1 MAMKTTGPFDYV
13 IVGGGTAGCLLANRL
28 SADRNNTVL
37 LLEAGGKDDWIWIHI
52 PVGYLYCI
60 GNPRTDWC
68 YRTEPDPGLN
78 GRSILYAR
86 GRVLG
91 GSSSINAMLYLRG
104 QQRDY
109 DEWARRTGDHGWSWQ
124 GVLPIFKKSEDH
136 WRGADEFHGART
148 LDETAGHEWRVETQ
162 RLSWEI
168 LDAFRDAAL
177 EAGIAKVEDFNR
189 GDNAGSSKF
198 EVNQRRGV
206 RVNSSKAFLRPAL
219 DRPNLSVIT
228 GAQVK
233 KLRLEGRRV
242 LGVEFLRGNEEHFA
256 AAGRETLLAAGAI
269 GSPQIMQL
277 SGIGPGA
284 LLQRHGIAV
293 AHELAVGENLQDHLQ
308 LRMAFRVQN
317 VLTLNTMAN
326 SWWGKAKMALEY
338 ALHRTG
344 PLTMAP
350 SQLGAFLKSDPVQPT
365 PNLEFHV
372 QPLSLDKFGDP
383 LHPFPAFTASVCNL
397 RPASRG
403 YVRIKSADPRAH
415 PAIML
420 NYLSAPEDQ
429 AYRGAVAAAGAT
441 HRAWHPDH
449 AEVRAR
455 GIPAGT
461 GVPDGRGIGKGRGQ
475 RRHHHLSSCGHL
487 QDGARGRSGRS
498 GRSAAA
504 RARHRRPA
512 RYRRL
517 GHAGDYLRQHQ
528 FADADDRR
536 TRRDAGAG
544 QQGVIPDTARAQ
556 TGKMRIRKKAC
567 SQRSSEPTHL
577 NRKIQKCS
585 SNPGFYWPAPPAC

>member
-1 MAMKTTGPFDYV
+1 MTMTTMGPFDYV

-28 SADRNNTVL
+28 SADPNNTVL

-68 YRTEPDPGLN
+68 YQTEPDPGLN

-109 DEWARRTGDHGWSWQ
+109 DEWARRTGDPGWSWQ

-136 WRGADEFHGART
+136 WRGADEFHGGRSSN
-148 LDETAGHEWRVETQ
+148 ETAGHEWRVETQ

-177 EAGIAKVEDFNR
+177 EAGVAKVEDFNR

-206 RVNSSKAFLRPAL
+206 RVNSSKAFLRPAMN
-219 DRPNLSVIT
+219 RPNLSVIT

-233 KLRLEGRRV
+233 KLRLDGRRV
-242 LGVEFLRGNEEHFA
+242 LGVEFLRDNEEHFA

-350 SQLGAFLKSDPVQPT
+350 SQLGAFLKSDPAQPT

-403 YVRIKSADPRAH
+403 HVRIKSADQGAH

-429 AYRGAVAAAGAT
+429 RIAVQSLRLARRIVLGTQTMQKYAPEEFLPGPAFRTDEELVKAAGNVGTTIFHPVGTCKMGRADDPAAVVDPQLRVRGIEGLRVIDASVMPAITSGNTNSPTLMIAERGATMV
-441 HRAWHPDH
+441 
-449 AEVRAR
+449 
-455 GIPAGT
+455 
-461 GVPDGRGIGKGRGQ
+461 
-475 RRHHHLSSCGHL
+475 LSS
-487 QDGARGRSGRS
+487 RS
-498 GRSAAA
+498 
-504 RARHRRPA
+504 
-512 RYRRL
+512 
-517 GHAGDYLRQHQ
+517 
-528 FADADDRR
+528 
-536 TRRDAGAG
+536 
-544 QQGVIPDTARAQ
+544 
-556 TGKMRIRKKAC
+556 
-567 SQRSSEPTHL
+567 
-577 NRKIQKCS
+577 
-585 SNPGFYWPAPPAC
+585 